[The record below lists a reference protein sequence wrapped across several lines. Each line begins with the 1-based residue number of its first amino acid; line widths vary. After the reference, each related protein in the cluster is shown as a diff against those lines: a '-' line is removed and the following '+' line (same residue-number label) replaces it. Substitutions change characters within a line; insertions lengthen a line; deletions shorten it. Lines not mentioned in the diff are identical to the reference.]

1 MGLPVRLKVPSA
13 GSGSLSTSP
22 IAWPE
27 WDMIA
32 AMRPRLFLCVMAL
45 TGIAG
50 FVAAQT
56 TPTDGGFSVSS
67 ETHEAVQR
75 LIGDSILNGKA
86 YDYDEHLA
94 DMIGPRLTGSA
105 NFMRAAQ
112 WAEQQFRALGLTN
125 VHTEEWT
132 IPATWEPDG
141 PAVGHI
147 VSPVN
152 HVLHIYSV
160 GWSPSTPVGGVSGN
174 VVYIQSLAPEWLDSQ
189 KAQIAGAIALV
200 DIASRGPRP
209 AIQNILAGYDHLV
222 SLSPAA
228 IVTTGIAN
236 GAQSQGAMSF
246 SGKITAVAVAQIG
259 LEDSLLIKRLLA
271 NSPVSMQFSL
281 TNRVRTDVKIP
292 NVIAEIP
299 GREFPDQ
306 VVLIGAHLDS
316 WEAGTGAQD
325 NGTGAA
331 TVLEAARAIKSLNRT
346 PRRTVRF
353 ILFSGEEEGLLGS
366 NAYVRQHPG
375 DLAKIDAVLITD
387 SGAEPAKGWSLEARD
402 DEKSSLAAIGPLLA
416 GLGADSVSSD
426 TGDIFST
433 DHAAF
438 DVSGVPSLVLWT
450 GRDKYGTLH
459 HKASDT
465 FDSVV
470 EKDLTQG
477 ATVVTVTA
485 YAIAD
490 SREPFAPHFSAD
502 EVKAMLEKSGDWDG
516 YAYQKRIG
524 ALP

>member
-1 MGLPVRLKVPSA
+1 MRLKLFSC
-13 GSGSLSTSP
+13 
-22 IAWPE
+22 
-27 WDMIA
+27 A
-32 AMRPRLFLCVMAL
+32 AAL
-45 TGIAG
+45 GAMAG
-50 FVAAQT
+50 FVTAQT
-56 TPTDGGFSVSS
+56 TATNSAGFSVSP
-67 ETHEAVQR
+67 ETREAVQR
-75 LIGDSILNGKA
+75 LIGDSVLNGKA
-86 YDYDEHLA
+86 YDYDEYLA

-112 WAEQQFRALGLTN
+112 WAEQQFRELGLAN

-141 PAVGHI
+141 PAVGRI
-147 VSPVN
+147 VSPVD

-160 GWSPSTPVGGVSGN
+160 GWSPSTPPGGISGN
-174 VVYIQSLAPEWLDSQ
+174 VVYVQSIAAEALDAQ

-200 DIASRGPRP
+200 DAASRGTKPTV
-209 AIQNILAGYDHLV
+209 QSILAGYEHLV
-222 SLSPAA
+222 SLAPAA

-236 GAQSQGAMSF
+236 GAESQGAMSF
-246 SGKITAVAVAQIG
+246 SGKITAMPVAQVG

-271 NSPVSMQFSL
+271 SGPVSMQFSL
-281 TNRVRTDVKIP
+281 KNRIRTDVKIP

-299 GREFPDQ
+299 GGEFPDQ
-306 VVLIGAHLDS
+306 VVAIGAHLDS
-316 WEAGTGAQD
+316 WEPGTGAQD

-331 TVLEAARAIKSLNRT
+331 SVLEAARAIKALNRP

-366 NAYVRQHPG
+366 NAYVQQHQG
-375 DLAKIDAVLITD
+375 DLAKIDAVLVTD
-387 SGAEPAKGWSLEARD
+387 SGAEPAKGWSLEARE
-402 DEKSSLAAIGPLLA
+402 DEKSPMATIGPLLA
-416 GLGADSVSSD
+416 GLGAVDISTN

-438 DVSGVPSLVLWT
+438 DVSGVPTLVLWT
-450 GRDKYGTLH
+450 AGDKYRTLH

-470 EKDLTQG
+470 QKDLTQG
-477 ATVVTVTA
+477 STVVTVTA

-490 SREPFAPHFSAD
+490 SREPFATHSSAD
-502 EVKAMLEKSGDWDG
+502 DVRAMLEKSGDWDG
-516 YAYQKRIG
+516 YTYLKQIG

>member
-1 MGLPVRLKVPSA
+1 VECD
-13 GSGSLSTSP
+13 
-22 IAWPE
+22 I
-27 WDMIA
+27 IA
-32 AMRPRLFLCVMAL
+32 AMRCKLLLAATLLC
-45 TGIAG
+45 G
-50 FVAAQT
+50 AAIL
-56 TPTDGGFSVSS
+56 VSAQS
-67 ETHEAVQR
+67 SATSSSSSISPETREAVRQ
-75 LIGDSILNGKA
+75 LIGDSVLNGKA
-86 YDYDEHLA
+86 YEYDGYLA

-112 WAEQQFRALGLTN
+112 WAEQQFQALGLAN

-132 IPATWEPDG
+132 IPATWEPEG

-147 VSPVN
+147 VSPVD
-152 HVLHIYSV
+152 HVLHVYPV
-160 GWSPSTPVGGVSGN
+160 GWSPSTPAGGVSGN
-174 VVYIQSLAPEWLDSQ
+174 VVYIQSLAPDALDAQ

-200 DIASRGPRP
+200 DAASRGPKP
-209 AIQNILAGYDHLV
+209 TIQSILSGYDRLI

-228 IVTTGIAN
+228 IVTSGIAN
-236 GAQSQGAMSF
+236 GAESQGAMSF
-246 SGKITAVAVAQIG
+246 SGKITAVPVAQVG

-271 NSPVSMQFSL
+271 HAPVSMQFSF
-281 TNRVRTDVKIP
+281 TNRLRTDQKIP
-292 NVIAEIP
+292 NVVAEIP
-299 GREFPDQ
+299 GSEFPDQ

-316 WEAGTGAQD
+316 WEPGTGAQD

-331 TVLEAARAIKSLNRT
+331 SVLEAARAIKALNRP
-346 PRRTVRF
+346 PRRTIRF
-353 ILFSGEEEGLLGS
+353 VLFSGEEEGLLGS
-366 NAYVRQHPG
+366 VAYVRQHTG

-387 SGAEPAKGWSLEARD
+387 SGAEPAKGWSLEGRE
-402 DEKSSLAAIGPLLA
+402 DEKSSLVAIGPVLA
-416 GLGADSVSSD
+416 GLGADGISSD

-433 DHAAF
+433 DHAGF

-450 GRDKYGTLH
+450 GRDKYTTLH

-490 SREPFAPHFSAD
+490 SREAFAAHASAD
-502 EVKAMLEKSGDWDG
+502 QVKAMLEKSGDWDG
-516 YAYQKRIG
+516 YVYLRKSG

>member
-1 MGLPVRLKVPSA
+1 VSPETRAAVR
-13 GSGSLSTSP
+13 
-22 IAWPE
+22 
-27 WDMIA
+27 
-32 AMRPRLFLCVMAL
+32 
-45 TGIAG
+45 
-50 FVAAQT
+50 Q
-56 TPTDGGFSVSS
+56 
-67 ETHEAVQR
+67 

-86 YDYDEHLA
+86 YEYDQYLA

-112 WAEQQFRALGLTN
+112 WAQEQFGELGLAN

-141 PAVGHI
+141 AAVGRI
-147 VSPVN
+147 VSPVD

-160 GWSPSTPVGGVSGN
+160 GWSPSTPPSGVSGN
-174 VVYIQSLAPEWLDSQ
+174 VVYVQSLALEALDAQ
-189 KAQIAGAIALV
+189 KAQIAGAIALL
-200 DIASRGPRP
+200 DAASRGPKP
-209 AIQNILAGYDHLV
+209 TVQSILAGYDHLV
-222 SLSPAA
+222 SLAPAA

-236 GAQSQGAMSF
+236 GAESQGATSF
-246 SGKITAVAVAQIG
+246 SGKITAMPVAQVG

-271 NSPVSMQFSL
+271 SGPVSMQFSL
-281 TNRVRTDVKIP
+281 KNRLRTDVKIP

-299 GREFPDQ
+299 GSEFPDQ

-316 WEAGTGAQD
+316 WEPGTGAQD

-331 TVLEAARAIKSLNRT
+331 SVLEAARAIKALNRP

-353 ILFSGEEEGLLGS
+353 VLFSGEEEGLLGS
-366 NAYVRQHPG
+366 NAYVRQHQG

-387 SGAEPAKGWSLEARD
+387 SGAEPAKGWSLEARE
-402 DEKSSLAAIGPLLA
+402 DEKSSVAAIGPLLA
-416 GLGADSVSSD
+416 GLGAIDISAD

-438 DVSGVPSLVLWT
+438 DVSGVPTLVLWT
-450 GRDKYGTLH
+450 MGQKYGTLH

-470 EKDLTQG
+470 QKDLTQG
-477 ATVVTVTA
+477 STVVTVTA

-490 SREPFAPHFSAD
+490 GQHQFAPRFSGD
-502 EVKAMLEKSGDWDG
+502 DVKAMLEKSGDWDG
-516 YAYQKRIG
+516 YAYLKQIG